1 MYFGFFPFFF
11 TTPLKRINF
20 QDAWK
25 HRNHPN
31 FKFLWFEDMIDNLP
45 KAIQDI
51 SDFTNYKVPT
61 FKYYMHKYLPN
72 LKLIIANKINQ
83 WFFPDI

>member
-1 MYFGFFPFFF
+1 MYLSVNIEKSSNFYKKKNEL
-11 TTPLKRINF
+11 TF

-25 HRNHPN
+25 HCNHPN

-51 SDFTNYKVPT
+51 SDFTNYKVPI
-61 FKYYMHKYLPN
+61 L
-72 LKLIIANKINQ
+72 LKIIHV
-83 WFFPDI
+83 